1 MCSFWVVGCAEQD
14 KVSLKNVNIQIFIDE
29 TGTEKVEIPA
39 PNSKKESKKII
50 LPYLDSLNDKKEL
63 LAADLS
69 FCGLKNAKIMGYDIG
84 TITSAQ
90 TLLNR
95 VQYNFSADFQD
106 KIKMSE
112 AEEKQ
117 VLGNCLVLLVS
128 AKVER
133 DEDEIYIVVLDYING
148 KHYISK
154 TIVENYG
161 DWLPELHISDVTND
175 GLDDIIITN
184 YRNVRN
190 TGMVCEVL
198 RFYNNSLNSIYQ
210 SEKLNE
216 ENDSIT
222 RSAYFKG
229 RLEDKYKLVI
239 EASNVGFKK
248 SISLLDLGYQSKDLE
263 AKGIYDNKKID
274 KSINKALYISPLD
287 NEKGLQIIKKSKM
300 KSVVRL
306 MYRIYMPNRVD
317 YIGKAYAYMNYDNTT
332 DTMKVTGASVDF
344 AKSTELP

>member
-154 TIVENYG
+154 TIVGNYG

-184 YRNVRN
+184 
-190 TGMVCEVL
+190 
-198 RFYNNSLNSIYQ
+198 
-210 SEKLNE
+210 
-216 ENDSIT
+216 
-222 RSAYFKG
+222 
-229 RLEDKYKLVI
+229 
-239 EASNVGFKK
+239 
-248 SISLLDLGYQSKDLE
+248 
-263 AKGIYDNKKID
+263 
-274 KSINKALYISPLD
+274 
-287 NEKGLQIIKKSKM
+287 
-300 KSVVRL
+300 
-306 MYRIYMPNRVD
+306 
-317 YIGKAYAYMNYDNTT
+317 
-332 DTMKVTGASVDF
+332 
-344 AKSTELP
+344 